1 MATIREMDG
10 VATRATAQGASSVLT
25 AGVTFVIL
33 TALAMVEYPGGS
45 RYSPGSHHY
54 LFFENFFSDLGVTK
68 TYAGYTNTS
77 SCVLFVIATSCVGIS
92 LIAFS
97 GSWHGIAERRG
108 IAVRAAWVFKWSAI
122 ASGLCFIGIGATP
135 SNLLGSLHNFFARGA
150 FGLLLVFVL
159 SMLAVQRRNR
169 WPLPYVITN
178 VLFVAAIGR
187 LRRHPR
193 CRPERPHA
201 RRTRLPGHG
210 PEAHGV
216 RVDPDPGL
224 SGVRGAQ
231 GGAAAAGGAPGRQ
244 SLSVTRATSG

>member
-1 MATIREMDG
+1 MDG

-54 LFFENFFSDLGVTK
+54 LFFQNFFSDLGVTK

-169 WPLPYVITN
+169 WPLPYVVTN
-178 VLFVAAIGR
+178 VLFITALAAYFVILVAGPSV
-187 LRRHPR
+187 HT
-193 CRPERPHA
+193 HA
-201 RRTRLPGHG
+201 GLVFQVTAQKLMVYASILTLGY
-210 PEAHGV
+210 EAYGV
-216 RVDPDPGL
+216 RKAVLP
-224 SGVRGAQ
+224 R
-231 GGAAAAGGAPGRQ
+231 
-244 SLSVTRATSG
+244 RAVLQVANH